1 MPRTLTAADR
11 SALIRLA
18 STMPAGSDARR
29 SILARLSK
37 QLTRNELE
45 DLDSEGSLSI
55 EVRDFNAPQEGSYRT
70 KAKGLERVWD
80 VVSRM
85 KQPMYDPESGVISDG
100 WKQTKYRVRNA
111 AKSSSSA
118 SIMREWRSKDSAEE
132 QREVLGRALADT
144 YEVLQTVAMLAKRT
158 EGADAQA
165 VQAALR
171 SVGSAMFDVSR

>member
-18 STMPAGSDARR
+18 STMPAGSGARR
-29 SILARLSK
+29 SILS
-37 QLTRNELE
+37 
-45 DLDSEGSLSI
+45 
-55 EVRDFNAPQEGSYRT
+55 
-70 KAKGLERVWD
+70 GL
-80 VVSRM
+80 
-85 KQPMYDPESGVISDG
+85 
-100 WKQTKYRVRNA
+100 

-158 EGADAQA
+158 ESADAQA
-165 VQAALR
+165 VQNALR